1 MPAGVNA
8 QAAGIPMSDAMG
20 TCKVNAGRL
29 GFDPNITFFSDIAV
43 EEIPP
48 FVCTN

>member
-20 TCKVNAGRL
+20 TCKVNAVQLYGL
-29 GFDPNITFFSDIAV
+29 A
-43 EEIPP
+43 
-48 FVCTN
+48 FVRI